1 MALTVK
7 RVAAWAV
14 VALMML
20 GIGYNLILPFT
31 PIWFDVVAWSAIGLA
46 FLVGAY
52 IVRTERDS
60 GEGDDGST

>member
-1 MALTVK
+1 MALKLK
-7 RVAAWAV
+7 RVVVGIV
-14 VALMML
+14 VALIML
-20 GIGYNLILPFT
+20 GIGYNFILPFT

-60 GEGDDGST
+60 GDGDDGST